1 MIVDVHDKQGK
12 VVEQIELDDSV
23 WAIEPNIPVMHQ
35 ALVRQLAN
43 ARLGTRDTKTRGEV
57 RGGGAQ
63 AVAPEGHRPRAPGL
77 DPLAAVDGR
86 RCRLGAASA
95 LVLRRTCRARCG
107 GWRFAR
113 RSRPRCATSG

>member
-1 MIVDVHDKQGK
+1 MIVDVHDRQGQ
-12 VVEQIELDDSV
+12 VVEQTELDDSV

-63 AVAPEGHRPRAPGL
+63 AVAPERNRTRAPGL
-77 DPLAAVDGR
+77 DPFATVER
-86 RCRLGAASA
+86 RRGRLGPASA
-95 LVLRRTCRARCG
+95 VVPPGHAAQDAAPGGSLGALGKGAR
-107 GWRFAR
+107 
-113 RSRPRCATSG
+113 